1 MNSFEK
7 LSPHLNLNRPAR
19 QMEMRNLRCRI
30 SASFFSIHFWGERV
44 CILLIVSYF
53 QFSKYELRRFMWI
66 DAIEHTR
73 RSEIWI
79 ESINEAGWMP
89 AWMTFSHP
97 WQLTFLLLDVVLMII
112 LFISVILDVIVE
124 SRFLSKSLWNF
135 RRKKKEICTTTY
147 FAFHRIIDNL

>member
-7 LSPHLNLNRPAR
+7 LSPPLNLNRPAR

-44 CILLIVSYF
+44 YFVNRLIFPVFKVWVASIYVDRCHRTYA
-53 QFSKYELRRFMWI
+53 S
-66 DAIEHTR
+66 
-73 RSEIWI
+73 IWNLNW
-79 ESINEAGWMP
+79 EYNEAGWMP

-97 WQLTFLLLDVVLMII
+97 WQLTFLLFDVVLMII